1 MEISA
6 MQKQQMLIIV
16 IRETFSQV
24 MNDMSAKLK
33 LYWKILTVFY
43 TRLETNKMTALKWQD
58 RKSVWREWAN
68 FCSQ

>member
-16 IRETFSQV
+16 IRETLSQV

-43 TRLETNKMTALKWQD
+43 TRLESNKMTALKWQD

>member
-16 IRETFSQV
+16 IRETLSQV

-33 LYWKILTVFY
+33 LYWKILAVFY
-43 TRLETNKMTALKWQD
+43 TRLESNKMTALKWQD